1 MSRGRR
7 VGSGRR
13 RALLALSGLAL
24 ILSLG
29 VSVRRSADG
38 TRLSREISE
47 LERAERAA
55 AAQAGEEVVRV
66 DSLASR
72 RRILSVAGRLGLRP
86 AHEGEL
92 LYLPDIAAPVGA
104 GSEGR

>member
-1 MSRGRR
+1 MSRARR

-13 RALLALSGLAL
+13 RALVAASCLAL

-38 TRLSREISE
+38 TRLAREIAD

-55 AAQAGEEVVRV
+55 EAQAEEEMLRV

-72 RRILSVAGRLGLRP
+72 RRILVVADRLGLRP
-86 AHEGEL
+86 AHENEL
-92 LYLPDIAAPVGA
+92 MYLPDIAAPAGA

>member
-1 MSRGRR
+1 VTVSI
-7 VGSGRR
+7 
-13 RALLALSGLAL
+13 LAL

-29 VSVRRSADG
+29 VSVRRSAEG
-38 TRLSREISE
+38 TRLAREISE

-55 AAQAGEEVVRV
+55 EAQVGEELVRV

-72 RRILSVAGRLGLRP
+72 RRILVVADRLGLRP

-92 LYLPDIAAPVGA
+92 LYLPDIAASAGA
-104 GSEGR
+104 GSEAR

>member
-13 RALLALSGLAL
+13 RAIVTVSILAL

-38 TRLSREISE
+38 TRLAREIAE

-55 AAQAGEEVVRV
+55 EAQVGEELVRV

-72 RRILSVAGRLGLRP
+72 RRILVVADRLGLRP

-92 LYLPDIAAPVGA
+92 LYLPDIAASAGA
-104 GSEGR
+104 GSEAR